1 MNQVSN
7 ARRNLAL
14 YPWYVGAVSFF
25 AWMPVF
31 FLFFLS
37 KVAFDEVLLLGSV
50 YYLGVV
56 FFEVPSG
63 YFSDRFGRRRTL
75 VYAAS
80 SLALAYAVFV
90 LASTFWQF
98 VIAQLLLALGL
109 ALNSGTDTSFHLANL
124 KALDLVKEYSSREAR
139 LSSLSFASTA
149 LAALCGGAL
158 ASVEVVYAYILSG
171 AAGCLA
177 LALTLAFK
185 PVLETDESSSMNI
198 KESISLAMKATRQ
211 APIGW
216 LFFAYVV
223 ATVVNHIPYEFY
235 QAYLSEL
242 EPSLLADG
250 MTPLMAG
257 IHLALVML
265 VAVPFARLSGSLAER
280 LGLKKVILVSIA
292 AQLLLVGLMAFLE
305 NWLVVFFLLL
315 RSVPRALQDAPLRAA
330 VAPRLSSEIRVTY
343 LSLQS
348 LAGRLGFAALLAVFS
363 LPYFDGLAQ
372 VLVAALLCGIVLLAI
387 LALRAGSI
395 RDLEKV

>member
-7 ARRNLAL
+7 ARRNLTL

-37 KVAFDEVLLLGSV
+37 KVAFDEVLLLGSI

-75 VYAAS
+75 VYAAT

-90 LASTFWQF
+90 LASTFSQL

-109 ALNSGTDTSFHLANL
+109 ALNSGTDTSFHLENL
-124 KALDLVKEYSSREAR
+124 KALDLVKEYSSRESR

-158 ASVEVVYAYILSG
+158 ASVELVYAYVLSG

-177 LALTLAFK
+177 LAVTLAFK
-185 PVLETDESSSMNI
+185 PVLETDEPSSMNI
-198 KESISLAMKATRQ
+198 KESISLAMKATRK
-211 APIGW
+211 APLGW

-223 ATVVNHIPYEFY
+223 ATIVNHIPYEFY
-235 QAYLSEL
+235 QAYLNEL
-242 EPSLLADG
+242 EPILFADG
-250 MTPLMAG
+250 KTPLMAG

-265 VAVPFARLSGSLAER
+265 VAVPFARLSSSLAER
-280 LGLKKVILVSIA
+280 LGLKKVILVSIV

-348 LAGRLGFAALLAVFS
+348 LAGRLGFAALLAAFS
-363 LPYFDGLAQ
+363 LPYFEGLAQ
-372 VLVAALLCGIVLLAI
+372 VLVAALLCGIALLAI
-387 LALRAGSI
+387 LATRAS
-395 RDLEKV
+395 KVSV

>member
-7 ARRNLAL
+7 ARRNLTL

-75 VYAAS
+75 GFAAL
-80 SLALAYAVFV
+80 SLVFSYAVF
-90 LASTFWQF
+90 LMASSFWQL
-98 VIAQLLLALGL
+98 VVAQLLLALGL
-109 ALNSGTDTSFHLANL
+109 ALNSGTDTAFHLANL
-124 KALDLVKEYSSREAR
+124 KSLDLVKEYSSREAR
-139 LSSLSFASTA
+139 ISSVTFASTA
-149 LAALCGGAL
+149 FAAFCGGAL
-158 ASVEVVYAYILSG
+158 ASVELVYAYVLAG
-171 AAGCLA
+171 VAGCLA
-177 LALTLAFK
+177 LVVTLAFK
-185 PVLETDESSSMNI
+185 PVVETDEPSSMNI
-198 KESISLAMKATRQ
+198 KESVRLALVETRKA
-211 APIGW
+211 PLGW

-223 ATVVNHIPYEFY
+223 ATIVNHIPYEFY

-242 EPSLLADG
+242 EPSHFADG

-257 IHLALVML
+257 VHLALVML
-265 VAVPFARLSGSLAER
+265 VAVPFARLSGRLAER
-280 LGLKKVILVSIA
+280 LGLEKVILLSIA
-292 AQLLLVGLMAFLE
+292 AQLLLVGLMAILQS
-305 NWLVVFFLLL
+305 WLVVFFLLL
-315 RSVPRALQDAPLRAA
+315 RSVPKALQDAPLRAA

-348 LAGRLGFAALLAVFS
+348 LAGRLGFAALLAAFS
-363 LPYFDGLAQ
+363 LPYFEGLAQ
-372 VLVAALLCGIVLLAI
+372 VLVAALLCGIALLAI
-387 LALRAGSI
+387 LATRAS
-395 RDLEKV
+395 KVSV